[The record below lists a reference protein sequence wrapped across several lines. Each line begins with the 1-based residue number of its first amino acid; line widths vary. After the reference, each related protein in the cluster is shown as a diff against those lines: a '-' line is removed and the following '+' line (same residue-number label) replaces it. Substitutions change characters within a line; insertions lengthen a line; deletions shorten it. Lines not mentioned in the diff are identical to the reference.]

1 MNLEDLHYTKEH
13 EWVAR
18 EEDSDIVTIGITD
31 FAAGE
36 LGDIVFVEFPEV
48 ESEVKASEPVGTIE
62 AVKTVADLY
71 SPVTGVVKELNSE
84 LEDNPGIVNQSPY
97 EQGWFM
103 KIQIADPSEL
113 DGLMTHSAYNEMVGK
128 E

>member
-1 MNLEDLHYTKEH
+1 MNVDSLRFTKEH

-18 EEDSDIVTIGITD
+18 EEGSDLATVGITD

-36 LGDIVFVEFPEV
+36 LGDIVFVELPEV
-48 ESEVKASEPVGTIE
+48 GTEVKGGEPVGTIE

-71 SPVTGVVKELNSE
+71 SPVTGAVEAVNTE
-84 LEDNPGIVNQSPY
+84 LEANPDIINQSPY
-97 EQGWFM
+97 EDGWFFRIQM
-103 KIQIADPSEL
+103 KNPSEL
-113 DGLMTHSAYNEMVGK
+113 DDLMSHGDYSEMVGK